1 MINVWT
7 TTSGSRLTKI
17 PKMNQQGQKLPVQVS
32 KEIIKLFV
40 LYITLHNLI
49 ICFNTGQEEIPSH
62 ISDPFEGDEREAAL
76 AADPDLTDL
85 DSDDWP
91 TSSWII
97 PKGKLKPHL
106 AILLIVIVTF
116 SFLIYFSHNI
126 ISICRAGSSK
136 RTAKDLRHSAG
147 SHHRLHPVQWQPR
160 LPRGAQLCAHFLQK
174 VPRETR
180 NHAMSHLQTNHHIPH
195 QNAGC
200 SSHHR

>member
-1 MINVWT
+1 
-7 TTSGSRLTKI
+7 
-17 PKMNQQGQKLPVQVS
+17 MNQQGQKLPVQVS

-49 ICFNTGQEEIPSH
+49 ICFNTGQEAIPSH

-147 SHHRLHPVQWQPR
+147 SHHRLHPVQ
-160 LPRGAQLCAHFLQK
+160 
-174 VPRETR
+174 
-180 NHAMSHLQTNHHIPH
+180 
-195 QNAGC
+195 
-200 SSHHR
+200 